1 MEEIKRREILF
12 LYDVTFANPNGDPND
27 ENKPRIDEETGIN
40 YVTDVRLKRTIR
52 DYLKD
57 YKGKNVFI
65 FDEKDD
71 KGNRVSKK
79 ARVEKDYGNNP
90 RKALEDCIDLRL
102 FGSTFALENKGKS
115 KDEESGSENNLSVTG
130 PVQFKFGKSL
140 HRVKLEFVKG
150 TTVMPGGEGKQ
161 AGTFTEKYVLPYS
174 LICFS
179 GLVNEKVAKI
189 EDIGLTMDDINLMYE
204 GMWEG
209 TKALFTTSKAQ
220 SPRLLFEVVYKD
232 DTFHIGD
239 LEKALKLISDKEDEA
254 LRSPIDYKIDV
265 TDLVA
270 LLKKYRDKID
280 YIRLKEGDLIR
291 FVYEG
296 NETSLSKVLK
306 DSGFVV
312 KDFDF

>member
-65 FDEKDD
+65 FEEKDD
-71 KGNRVSKK
+71 KGDRVSKK
-79 ARVEKDYGNNP
+79 GRVEKDYGNNP

-115 KDEESGSENNLSVTG
+115 KDEESGGENNLSVTG

-204 GMWEG
+204 AMWEG

-239 LEKALKLISDKEDEA
+239 LEKTLKLISDKDDEA
-254 LRSPIDYKIDV
+254 LRSPVDYKIDV

-270 LLKKYRDKID
+270 LLKKYKDKID
-280 YIRLKEGDLIR
+280 YVRLKEGDLIR
-291 FVYEG
+291 FVYDG
-296 NETSLSKVLK
+296 NEISLSKVLK

-312 KDFDF
+312 KDFNF